1 MKRYFKSCGLLLVA
15 LVIQLGMTEL
25 AQAQT
30 VLKVTSANLTKLQ
43 TASNYKSTP
52 GETSSYYKIS
62 TSPTLALPNQSSV
75 MWTAPNGTTVYDM
88 TRCGGQGQ
96 CTNLIW
102 NLTQTEAST
111 AKWQPKQNVV
121 GADGK
126 LISLEAGT
134 VLAIFDTSG
143 TYANRH
149 TLIVLQRI
157 NDTTLEVI
165 DQNWITGLNVAKV
178 VGKHT
183 IKITNSGSV
192 SDLRRYSVVQLKP

>member
-1 MKRYFKSCGLLLVA
+1 MKRYFKLCGLLLAA
-15 LVIQLGMTEL
+15 LLIQFGMTGL

-30 VLKVTSANLTKLQ
+30 VLRVTPTNLTKLQ

-52 GETSSYYKIS
+52 GETSSYYRIS

-88 TRCGGQGQ
+88 TRSGGQGQ

-102 NLTQTEAST
+102 NVTQTETST
-111 AKWQPKQNVV
+111 AKWQPKQSVV
-121 GADGK
+121 GADGR
-126 LISLEAGT
+126 LISLEAGM
-134 VLAIFDTSG
+134 VLAIFNSTG
-143 TYANRH
+143 TYANQH
-149 TLIVLQRI
+149 TMIVLQRI

-183 IKITNSGSV
+183 IKITKSGSV
-192 SDLRRYSVVQLKP
+192 SDLQRYSVVQLKP